1 MNAFSVL
8 KLVDHSLNSLIS
20 LCGLESLNT
29 RTCHCARKTFS
40 QGTIYGWDMSPT
52 PSGRADRVSWVR
64 WCSVSG
70 DQLWQWTILHF
81 CRWPKLTENMVITSL
96 NHQVP
101 HQKCHLDQ
109 FGSIWGK
116 GYYLIFMHG
125 GPPNKW
131 CLMAIW
137 GYTPFSD
144 TRWVASLNRVV
155 SQWVF
160 HCAGVQLCGG
170 PGPRGPSSQGHR
182 KSQLTGADWKKKWK
196 PGGWWGETRL
206 NWFRLQSPGFAE
218 SMIWRIFPMG
228 NPPSTDSH
236 EDLIFGSQKWEDFC
250 RLQWPM
256 VHICL
261 TSNVIVGGS

>member
-1 MNAFSVL
+1 MGEICL
-8 KLVDHSLNSLIS
+8 QLR
-20 LCGLESLNT
+20 T
-29 RTCHCARKTFS
+29 RGTC
-40 QGTIYGWDMSPT
+40 
-52 PSGRADRVSWVR
+52 SWVR

-70 DQLWQWTILHF
+70 DQLWQWTILHV
-81 CRWPKLTENMVITSL
+81 CRWPKLTENMVITCNYLFQSSGSPSK
-96 NHQVP
+96 VP
-101 HQKCHLDQ
+101 

-116 GYYLIFMHG
+116 GYYLIFTHKTSQQMMLDGHLG
-125 GPPNKW
+125 VYPILRHKMS
-131 CLMAIW
+131 CFIK
-137 GYTPFSD
+137 
-144 TRWVASLNRVV
+144 ASGFAV
-155 SQWVF
+155 SFPLRRRTTLWRS
-160 HCAGVQLCGG
+160 GVPVL
-170 PGPRGPSSQGHR
+170 GHR

-196 PGGWWGETRL
+196 PGGWWGETSL

-236 EDLIFGSQKWEDFC
+236 EDLIFGSQKREDFC